1 MAIYC
6 ANDYYCIS
14 NTGYPTLDDT
24 YVAVSDYNSKDYY
37 LGNTNGKFIYFT
49 GSYWCLSDSLGGS
62 CNLQGKYPYSG
73 NCPDLSIVYVNSTV
87 CATPTPTQT
96 LGCENISFDA
106 IFAVDI
112 TNTPSV
118 TPTQTKTPTITPTP
132 TTTNFCPLINVSAVV
147 TYISPTPT
155 PSFTPTP
162 KTIAQRNRAPV
173 INCSF
178 NGDVTFT
185 TVNSIIS
192 CPVSRQFQDCST
204 GFIYRTSSSVINPS
218 GEDFSP
224 FMIFE
229 GLVDGIYRCI
239 TYLGLDSNNQAGN
252 QITLQVGPIGYSN
265 LGECNLCFNAVSP
278 TPTPTVTPTVTPSGG
293 LCLGLCSIL
302 YISFDSQQIYTLDLG
317 SFSYQPLPFSNVG
330 ARSDIAH
337 TANRVFAN
345 TNNDIKVWNIS
356 LCPFSSSYVKQVGRT
371 PGTPPFGTGLFAIND
386 NTLLTWDSTVGL
398 SPRPII
404 RVNLTPNLDTIN
416 TSNIDVLFN
425 LPIGREPFGDLILT
439 NSNKLIIFNR
449 DSDNDVFI
457 SQFVYPT
464 GGSPEVDIQL
474 TQYTWTPPFGISLSL
489 FIDNGV
495 IYILDE
501 NGVVSSISNTY
512 PYTVTEYFNFGFDSD
527 GTSQIQ
533 SCINVE
539 FIPYVEPVT
548 YYIYRSCDDPNT
560 SGQEQNFVYQ
570 TLPSISVNNFV
581 YFKDLNTN
589 LCWFYQ
595 GTQTIPPI
603 QGNQMNLI
611 VFEGNYF
618 TQVSSVIFTTCTEC
632 YNYTISTPSCYEIYI
647 QVATSSGTIC
657 ASQGTPI
664 YVYGD
669 QTELYD
675 GMTLYSDA
683 NCLVPLT
690 PDFGGVSVPTI
701 NYVKMMGPG
710 FPTRYQMNNNG
721 VITIYNC

>member
-14 NTGYPTLDDT
+14 NTGFPTLNDT

-37 LGNTNGKFIYFT
+37 VGNVYGKYIYYNGSF
-49 GSYWCLSDSLGGS
+49 WCLSDSLGGS
-62 CNLQGKYPYSG
+62 CYLQGKYPYSG
-73 NCPDLSIVYVNSTV
+73 VCPDLSTSYVNSTI

-96 LGCENISFDA
+96 LGCNDISFDA
-106 IFAVDI
+106 IFAVDV
-112 TNTPSV
+112 TNTPSI
-118 TPTQTKTPTITPTP
+118 TPTKTKTPTITPTP
-132 TTTNFCPLINVSAVV
+132 TTTNYCPLINVSAII
-147 TYISPTPT
+147 TYVSPTPT

-185 TVNSIIS
+185 TVNSVIS

-204 GFIYRTSSSVINPS
+204 GFIYRTSSSITNPS
-218 GEDFSP
+218 GGDFSP

-229 GLVDGIYRCI
+229 GLVDGVYRCI
-239 TYLGLDSNNQAGN
+239 TYLGLDSNNQGGN
-252 QITLQVGPIGYSN
+252 QIILQVGPIGYSN
-265 LGECNLCFNAVSP
+265 LGQCNLCFNAVSP
-278 TPTPTVTPTVTPSGG
+278 TPTPTLTPTVTPSGG
-293 LCLGLCSIL
+293 LCLGLCSVL
-302 YISFDSQQIYTLDLG
+302 YISFTNQQIYTLNLG

-337 TANRVFAN
+337 TVNRVFAN
-345 TNNDIKVWNIS
+345 TNNEIRVWDIS
-356 LCPFSSSYVKQVGRT
+356 SCPFSSSYVKQVLRS
-371 PGTPPFGTGLFAIND
+371 PGVPPFGTGLFAIDD

-404 RVNLTPNLDTIN
+404 RVNLSPNLDTLNI
-416 TSNIDVLFN
+416 SDIDVLFN
-425 LPIGREPFGDLILT
+425 LPIGREPFGDLLVTT
-439 NSNKLIIFNR
+439 NNKLIIFNY
-449 DSDNDVFI
+449 DSDDDVFL
-457 SQFVYPT
+457 SQFAYPA
-464 GGSPEVDIQL
+464 GGTPEVDIPI
-474 TQYTWTPPFGISLSL
+474 TQYNWTTFGISLSL
-489 FIDNGV
+489 FTDNGNMF
-495 IYILDE
+495 ILDGD
-501 NGVVSSISNTY
+501 GVVSSILNTY
-512 PYTVTEYFNFGFDSD
+512 PYTVTEYFNFGFESN

-533 SCINVE
+533 SCLNVS
-539 FIPYVEPVT
+539 FVPYVAPVT
-548 YYIYRSCDDPNT
+548 YYIYTSCDDPNLP
-560 SGQEQNFVYQ
+560 GQQQNFIYQ
-570 TLPSISVNNFV
+570 TLPVAGIGTSQS
-581 YFKDLNTN
+581 FKDLTGG
-589 LCWFYQ
+589 LCWTHQ
-595 GTQTIPPI
+595 GVQTIPPI
-603 QGNQMNLI
+603 QGNAVNLI
-611 VFEGNYF
+611 VFDGNYF
-618 TQVSSVIFTTCTEC
+618 TQISSGIYNNCNQC
-632 YNYTISTPSCYEIYI
+632 YSDVTPTHSCIEIYI
-647 QVATSSGTIC
+647 QVAASSGTIC

-721 VITIYNC
+721 VISIYNC